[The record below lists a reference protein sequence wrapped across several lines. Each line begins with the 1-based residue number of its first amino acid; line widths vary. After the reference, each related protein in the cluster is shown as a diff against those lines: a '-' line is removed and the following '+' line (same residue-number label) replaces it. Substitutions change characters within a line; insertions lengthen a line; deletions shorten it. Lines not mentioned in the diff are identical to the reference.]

1 MVRTISW
8 GSSKSSA
15 AKGVPHADIFGK
27 AVEYEPNLSEP
38 YMNLALLAEEA
49 GQPQVAIGYYRKF
62 LQHADPKAHKE
73 FIPKVKAAI
82 KGLGGD

>member
-1 MVRTISW
+1 
-8 GSSKSSA
+8 
-15 AKGVPHADIFGK
+15 
-27 AVEYEPNLSEP
+27 
-38 YMNLALLAEEA
+38 MNLALLAEEA
-49 GQPQVAIGYYRKF
+49 GQPQAAIGYYRKF